1 MNYEEKL
8 DEAFKHVAKLNEEM
22 GVVQVEVTNIK
33 THINEIKEDLKRVI
47 NRLPNW
53 AVAIISLLTAMLGY
67 FAK

>member
-8 DEAFKHVAKLNEEM
+8 YEAFKHVAKLNEEM

-33 THINEIKEDLKRVI
+33 THITEIKEDLKRVI

-67 FAK
+67 FVK

>member
-8 DEAFKHVAKLNEEM
+8 DEAFRHVAKLNEEM
-22 GVVQVEVTNIK
+22 GVVQVEVTNIR
-33 THINEIKEDLKRVI
+33 THITEIKEDLKRVI

-53 AVAIISLLTAMLGY
+53 AVAIISLLTALLGY